1 VGFAEIV
8 EDGLKELRPGGDT
21 LGGPLAHWDDGIV
34 TIANQSTNPASLP
47 DEQRA
52 LRDELAKLRGRLGLQ
67 LELEMA
73 VDAVALLVTTG
84 AVLVLLDWWLRLG
97 LSSRVGLLAVVVAAI
112 VTLVIVR
119 ALRNWRAS
127 HLDDLSLAMILD
139 QHRPG
144 TGQKIA
150 DVLQLPGLLDGQ
162 DPSASPAMVRLAVRR
177 ATEALAE
184 SDWRTLWNAKRTAA
198 RVAAL
203 AVGLLVPLAF
213 SLFAPRT
220 ARLSFDRWVLGSSE
234 RWPQANYMTVMGLG
248 PDGRLQVPRD
258 ERFLLEVRS
267 DLPMVTPKAG
277 KWLVGGR
284 GSEPLVLGREPGKPE
299 PPPTVTLRE
308 RTAEGKIRDSVL
320 TATGPGRFRHE
331 FPPTSASSTFE
342 LVGGDDWLGP
352 VPVDRVDRPSL
363 AGIKLRVKEPGSL
376 DKGFRDVED
385 PRQHLLFFP
394 DTELDLTLIGSEPLA
409 ETKLD
414 VHPGS
419 SPGLDRLDD
428 KSFEAKWPLKDAM
441 TLEVT
446 LTSSKTG
453 LASKPA
459 FFSIGLLKDREPRVT
474 LRAVGVGARVTPVAT
489 IPLTVATTDDIGL
502 AALRLKIDRTASAG
516 TEDKP
521 EVKTRSE
528 VVALPL
534 PLSNARPLLDHQARH
549 DVVLQVDQ
557 PSVGAVL
564 RMVAEAED
572 KNVRGAQTGRSGA
585 IQFQVVSPDELFY
598 EILIR
603 QRAERA
609 KFVAVLDI
617 VEKQTPILASQS
629 SQEDLTRVLRAE
641 QASARQLDQISARI
655 TDTLQE
661 MRLNQVGTPKSHRLL
676 QEAII
681 DPIRSLTAGPMNQL
695 RGALQSLSS
704 TATASNESREGA
716 RKLQGEV
723 VARMKAILDQM
734 SQWESFVDVVNQVA
748 EVIKMEQKV
757 LKSTESARE
766 TRTKEVF
773 DDKP

>member
-1 VGFAEIV
+1 M
-8 EDGLKELRPGGDT
+8 
-21 LGGPLAHWDDGIV
+21 
-34 TIANQSTNPASLP
+34 TIANQSTDLASLSG
-47 DEQRA
+47 EQRA

-73 VDAVALLVTTG
+73 VDAVTLLVSAG
-84 AVLVLLDWWLRLG
+84 AVLVLLDWWLKLG
-97 LSSRVGLLAVVVAAI
+97 LSSRFGLLAIVVAA
-112 VTLVIVR
+112 VLALVIAR
-119 ALRNWRAS
+119 AIRNWRAS
-127 HLDDLSLAMILD
+127 HIDDLSLAMILD
-139 QHRPG
+139 RHRPG

-150 DVLQLPGLLDGQ
+150 DVLQLPGLLD
-162 DPSASPAMVRLAVRR
+162 DKLATASPAMVRLAVHR
-177 ATEALAE
+177 ATEALAQ
-184 SDWRTLWNAKRTAA
+184 SDWRTLWNKKRTLA
-198 RVAAL
+198 RL
-203 AVGLLVPLAF
+203 AGLAFGLLVPLAF
-213 SLFAPRT
+213 TLLAPQT
-220 ARLSFDRWVLGSSE
+220 ARLSFDRWLLGSSE
-234 RWPQANYMTVMGLG
+234 RWPQANYLTVMGLG
-248 PDGRLQVPRD
+248 PDGRLTVPRD

-267 DLPMVTPKAG
+267 DLPIVEPKGG

-284 GSEPLVLGREPGKPE
+284 GLDRLVLGRDPGKPE
-299 PPPTVTLRE
+299 PPPSVTLRE

-331 FPPTSASSTFE
+331 FPPTSSSSTFE

-352 VPVDRVDRPSL
+352 LGLDRVDRPSL
-363 AGIKLRVKEPGSL
+363 AGIKLRVKEPGAA
-376 DKGFRDVED
+376 DKGFREVED

-394 DTELDLTLIGSEPLA
+394 DTELDLTLVGSEPLA
-409 ETKLD
+409 QTKLD

-419 SPGLDRLDD
+419 PPGLDRLDD
-428 KSFEAKWPLKDAM
+428 RTFKAKWSLKDAM

-446 LTSSKTG
+446 LTSKKTG

-489 IPLTVATTDDIGL
+489 IPLTVASTDDIGL

-528 VVALPL
+528 VVSMPL
-534 PLSNARPLLDHQARH
+534 PLSPSRPLLDHQARH

-557 PSVGAVL
+557 PSIGTVI
-564 RMVAEAED
+564 RIVAEAED

-603 QRAERA
+603 QRAERS
-609 KFVAVLDI
+609 KFVAVLDS
-617 VEKQTPILASQS
+617 VEKQTPILASQAS
-629 SQEDLTRVLRAE
+629 SDDLTKVLRAE
-641 QASARQLDQISARI
+641 QASARQLDQIAARI
-655 TDTLQE
+655 VDTLQE

-681 DPIRSLTAGPMNQL
+681 DPIKALTAGPMNQL

-704 TATASNESREGA
+704 TSTASNESREA
-716 RKLQGEV
+716 TRKLQGEV
-723 VARMKAILDQM
+723 VTRMRAILEQM

-766 TRTKEVF
+766 SRTKEVF

>member
-1 VGFAEIV
+1 M
-8 EDGLKELRPGGDT
+8 
-21 LGGPLAHWDDGIV
+21 
-34 TIANQSTNPASLP
+34 TIANQSTDLASLP

-73 VDAVALLVTTG
+73 VDAVTLLVTAG

-97 LSSRVGLLAVVVAAI
+97 LSSRFVLLAIVAAAVLAVVIARAI
-112 VTLVIVR
+112 
-119 ALRNWRAS
+119 RNARAS
-127 HLDDLSLAMILD
+127 RLDDLSLAMILD

-150 DVLQLPGLLDGQ
+150 DVLQLPGLLDNKEAT
-162 DPSASPAMVRLAVRR
+162 ASPAMVRLAVRR

-184 SDWRTLWNAKRTAA
+184 SDWRSLWNAKRTAA
-198 RVAAL
+198 RAAAL

-213 SLFAPRT
+213 ALLAPHA
-220 ARLSFDRWVLGSSE
+220 ARLSFDRWLLGSAE
-234 RWPQANYMTVMGLG
+234 RWPQANYLSVMGLG
-248 PDGRLQVPRD
+248 PDGRLMIPRD

-267 DLPMVTPKAG
+267 DLPLVEPKGG
-277 KWLVGGR
+277 KWVVGGR
-284 GSEPLVLGREPGKPE
+284 GLEKLVLGREPGKPG

-308 RTAEGKIRDSVL
+308 RTADGKVRDSVL

-342 LVGGDDWLGP
+342 LSGGDDWLGP

-363 AGIKLRVKEPGSL
+363 AGIKLRVKEPGAA
-376 DKGFRDVED
+376 DEGFRDVED

-394 DTELDLTLIGSEPLA
+394 DTELDLTLVGSEPLSQ
-409 ETKLD
+409 TKLD
-414 VHPGS
+414 VHPGTP
-419 SPGLDRLDD
+419 PGLDRLDD
-428 KSFEAKWPLKDAM
+428 KTFEAKWALKDAT

-446 LTSSKTG
+446 LTSTKTG

-474 LRAVGVGARVTPVAT
+474 LRAVGVGSRVTPVAT
-489 IPLTVATTDDIGL
+489 IPLTVASTDDIGL
-502 AALRLKIDRTASAG
+502 AALRLKLDRTYSGG
-516 TEDKP
+516 TDDKP
-521 EVKTRSE
+521 VVVTNTEVIPI
-528 VVALPL
+528 PL
-534 PLSNARPLLDHQARH
+534 PLSDARPLLDHQARH

-557 PSVGAVL
+557 PSVGSVL
-564 RMVAEAED
+564 RMVGEADD

-609 KFVAVLDI
+609 RFIAVLDA
-617 VEKQTPILASQS
+617 VEKQSPILASQAS
-629 SQEDLTRVLRAE
+629 SDDLTRVLRVE
-641 QASARQLDQISARI
+641 QASARQLDQVAARI

-661 MRLNQVGTPKSHRLL
+661 MRLNQVGTPKSYRLL
-676 QEAII
+676 QESII
-681 DPIRSLTAGPMNQL
+681 DPIRALTAGPMNQL

-704 TATASNESREGA
+704 TATASNESREGV

-723 VARMKAILDQM
+723 VLKMKAILEQM

-748 EVIKMEQKV
+748 EVIKMQQKV
-757 LKSTESARE
+757 LKATESARE

>member
-1 VGFAEIV
+1 
-8 EDGLKELRPGGDT
+8 
-21 LGGPLAHWDDGIV
+21 V
-34 TIANQSTNPASLP
+34 TTANQTTDLASLP

-73 VDAVALLVTTG
+73 VDAVALLLAAGT
-84 AVLVLLDWWLRLG
+84 VLVFIDWWLKLG
-97 LSSRVGLLAVVVAAI
+97 LSSRLALLAIVVAA
-112 VTLVIVR
+112 VVALVIAR

-127 HLDDLSLAMILD
+127 QIDDLSLAMILD

-150 DVLQLPGLLDGQ
+150 DVLQLPGLLDDQ
-162 DPSASPAMVRLAVRR
+162 TATASPAMVRLAVRR

-184 SDWRTLWNAKRTAA
+184 SDWRTLWNTRRTA
-198 RVAAL
+198 RWSTAL
-203 AVGLLVPLAF
+203 VVGLLVPVAFALLAPQ
-213 SLFAPRT
+213 A
-220 ARLSFDRWVLGSSE
+220 ARLSFDRWLLGSSE
-234 RWPQANYMTVMGLG
+234 RWPQANYLSVMGLG
-248 PDGRLQVPRD
+248 PTGRLQVPRD

-277 KWLVGGR
+277 KWLIGGR
-284 GSEPLVLGREPGKPE
+284 GLESLVLGRPPGKPE

-308 RTAEGKIRDSVL
+308 RTADGKVRDSVL

-352 VPVDRVDRPSL
+352 IPVDRVDRPTL

-376 DKGFRDVED
+376 DKGFREIED

-394 DTELDLTLIGSEPLA
+394 DTELDLTLVGSEPLS

-419 SPGLDRLDD
+419 PPGLNRLDD
-428 KSFEAKWPLKDAM
+428 KTFEAKWSLKDAS

-446 LTSSKTG
+446 LTSKQTG

-489 IPLTVATTDDIGL
+489 IPLTIATTDDIGL

-528 VVALPL
+528 VVAMPL
-534 PLSNARPLLDHQARH
+534 PLSPSRPLLDHQARH

-564 RMVAEAED
+564 RMVAEADD

-609 KFVAVLDI
+609 KFVAVLES
-617 VEKQTPILASQS
+617 VEKQTPILASQAS
-629 SQEDLTRVLRAE
+629 SEDLTRVLRTE
-641 QASARQLDQISARI
+641 QASARQLDQVAARI
-655 TDTLQE
+655 VDTLQE

-681 DPIRSLTAGPMNQL
+681 DPIKALTAGPMNQL
-695 RGALQSLSS
+695 RGSLQSLWSMS
-704 TATASNESREGA
+704 TASNESRESA

-723 VARMKAILDQM
+723 VARMRAILEAM